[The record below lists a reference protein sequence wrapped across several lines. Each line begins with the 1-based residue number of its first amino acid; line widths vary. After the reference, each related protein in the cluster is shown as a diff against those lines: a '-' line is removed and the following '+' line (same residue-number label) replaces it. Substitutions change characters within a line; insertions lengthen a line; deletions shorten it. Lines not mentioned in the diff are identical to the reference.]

1 MTAWSELE
9 AAAAT
14 TADTAR
20 IAAASGERARAG
32 GAADSARFAA
42 AGGVGVV
49 ACVGRDV
56 PVELVLAAGLRPWV
70 VPAAD
75 ADELLRLLGAV
86 DVEVVGL
93 VLSHQAE
100 WQGVAFAR
108 LRERAQELPP
118 LAFLDLP
125 ASGTEPVRRYARARL
140 EAFRAWLGAL
150 AGTELTDARVAE
162 AIDRVNAQREALRH
176 AGLTGVAGV
185 TATLAARALEP
196 ERHVALLA
204 GVEAPRVAGRRAL
217 VTGSALL
224 SAAPVAELEDQG
236 LHVVEVEGAFG
247 AAWERLGVAVGV
259 ADPLG
264 ALLDAHLARADHGPA
279 RRAALVVQRARLA
292 GADVVIHLR
301 APGDDGAA
309 WDRAA
314 LGRALAEARIA
325 GLSGTLAEV
334 RALGTPGEARSVGLC
349 GALERLPAPRR
360 AARGA
365 STPPESTRP
374 PREGGRSRKALEATR
389 SFGSYQ
395 REWFAEVRER
405 AAAGEPFAVV
415 NADAP
420 QEVLRAF
427 DIPFVVN
434 QWWAS
439 IVGAKQGTRAYL
451 DALAAHGYP
460 DDVDAYSSMGLAAG
474 LDPEGEPPWGGLP
487 TPTLLECVTSQGAGK
502 VYESWSRASGA
513 PLLTFARTIE
523 SRVGDLPTG
532 WWDDLPHRWDEV
544 IEPERLDLM
553 EAELR
558 ASITKVEDLTG
569 RTFDPVR
576 FAEVMDLVNEQEEHY
591 RATRDLIAQTRPAPV
606 GIADTMPATM
616 VPQWHRGTTWGR
628 DAARAFHD
636 EVRAR
641 AEAGAAACPGE
652 RLRLMWV
659 GRGLWRDMGF
669 YQRFE
674 QSHGAVFV
682 WSMYLALAADGYLRY
697 TAQGQDPLRA
707 LAARFVTMGDELR
720 MPAWAAPWHVHEART
735 HGIDAAVAIADADP
749 HVVAALRAAGVPV
762 LQLGIDNTAGDAD
775 LDGAVRAFLDG
786 LVLHQ
791 PA

>member
-1 MTAWSELE
+1 MTAWAELE
-9 AAAAT
+9 AAAAA
-14 TADTAR
+14 TAGTAKV
-20 IAAASGERARAG
+20 AAVG
-32 GAADSARFAA
+32 GA
-42 AGGVGVV
+42 GVL

-70 VPAAD
+70 VPAGD
-75 ADELLRLLGAV
+75 ADELLRLLGAAEA
-86 DVEVVGL
+86 EVVGL

-108 LRERAQELPP
+108 LRERAAELPP

-125 ASGTEPVRRYARARL
+125 ASGAEPVRRYARARL
-140 EAFRAWLGAL
+140 EAFRAWLGER
-150 AGTELTDARVAE
+150 AGFEVNDARVAE

-176 AGLTGVAGV
+176 AGLTGAAGV
-185 TATLAARALEP
+185 TVTLAARALDP
-196 ERHVALLA
+196 ERHIALLA
-204 GVEAPRVAGRRAL
+204 GVAAPRVAGRRAL
-217 VTGSALL
+217 LTGSALL

-236 LHVVEVEGAFG
+236 LHVVEVDGAFG
-247 AAWERLGVAVGV
+247 DAWQRLGVAVGAV
-259 ADPLG
+259 DPLG
-264 ALLDAHLARADHGPA
+264 ALLDAHVARADHGPA

-292 GADVVIHLR
+292 GADVVVHLR

-314 LGRALAEARIA
+314 LGRALGAARIA
-325 GLSGTLAEV
+325 GLSGTL
-334 RALGTPGEARSVGLC
+334 GEL
-349 GALERLPAPRR
+349 GALERLPAPRPT
-360 AARGA
+360 A
-365 STPPESTRP
+365 SSTSAPEPARP

-389 SFGSYQ
+389 SFGAYQ
-395 REWFAEVRER
+395 REWFASVRAR

-439 IVGAKQGTRAYL
+439 IVGAKQRTRAYL

-474 LDPEGEPPWGGLP
+474 LDPEGEAPWGGLP
-487 TPTLLECVTSQGAGK
+487 APTLLECVASQGAGRL
-502 VYESWSRASGA
+502 YESWSRASGA

-523 SRVGDLPTG
+523 SRVDDLPTR

-558 ASITKVEDLTG
+558 ASIAKVEDLTG

-616 VPQWHRGTTWGR
+616 VPQWHRGTEWGR

-641 AEAGAAACPGE
+641 AEAGEAACPGE

-674 QSHGAVFV
+674 ESHGAVFV

-697 TAQGQDPLRA
+697 TREDQDPLRA

-735 HGIDAAVAIADADP
+735 HGIDAAVAIDDADP
-749 HVVAALRAAGVPV
+749 HVVAALREAGVPV

-775 LDGAVRAFLDG
+775 LDAAVRAFLDG